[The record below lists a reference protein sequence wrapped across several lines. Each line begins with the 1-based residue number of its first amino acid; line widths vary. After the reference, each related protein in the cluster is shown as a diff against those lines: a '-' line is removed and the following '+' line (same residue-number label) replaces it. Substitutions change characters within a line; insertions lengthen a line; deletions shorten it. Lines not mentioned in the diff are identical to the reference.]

1 VNNSSVG
8 VQMRKLILGTAS
20 ILALEIGGAT
30 LFPAGADNT
39 VPKAA
44 SSKLP
49 ASGASRGMDAADP
62 LKDDIR
68 WAQLEL
74 RNIGLY
80 KGSLD
85 GILGPETKRA
95 VEQFQRNNG
104 LNPTAT
110 VDDETMEV
118 LTGNHGMGQGSSTAS
133 NTAHPRSNK
142 NWSGASNS
150 GQ

>member
-1 VNNSSVG
+1 
-8 VQMRKLILGTAS
+8 MRKLILGTAS
-20 ILALEIGGAT
+20 ILALGIGGAT
-30 LFPAGADNT
+30 LNFPAGADNT
-39 VPKAA
+39 LPKAA

-49 ASGASRGMDAADP
+49 VSGASRGMAAADAS
-62 LKDDIR
+62 KDDIR

-118 LTGNHGMGQGSSTAS
+118 LTGNHGIGHGSSTVS
-133 NTAHPRSNK
+133 DTAHPRSNK

>member
-1 VNNSSVG
+1 MKNLIIATVSIFSLG
-8 VQMRKLILGTAS
+8 V
-20 ILALEIGGAT
+20 GGAT
-30 LFPAGADNT
+30 LNFPAGAENT

-49 ASGASRGMDAADP
+49 ASGSSRGMPAADP
-62 LKDDIR
+62 SKDDIR

-74 RNIGLY
+74 RNIGFY

-85 GILGPETKRA
+85 GILGPETKQA

-118 LTGNHGMGQGSSTAS
+118 LTGNHGIGQGSSTTS
-133 NTAHPRSNK
+133 NTAHPRSIK
-142 NWSGASNS
+142 NWPGASNS

>member
-1 VNNSSVG
+1 
-8 VQMRKLILGTAS
+8 M
-20 ILALEIGGAT
+20 GGST
-30 LFPAGADNT
+30 LNFPAGADNT
-39 VPKAA
+39 APKAA
-44 SSKLP
+44 SSIP
-49 ASGASRGMDAADP
+49 ASGASRGMAAAGP
-62 LKDDIR
+62 LKEDIR

-104 LNPTAT
+104 LGPTAT

-118 LTGNHGMGQGSSTAS
+118 LTGNHGIGQGSSTAS
-133 NTAHPRSNK
+133 NTARTKSTKH
-142 NWSGASNS
+142 WSGASNS
-150 GQ
+150 GE

>member
-1 VNNSSVG
+1 
-8 VQMRKLILGTAS
+8 MRRLILGTAS
-20 ILALEIGGAT
+20 ILALGIAGVT
-30 LFPAGADNT
+30 LNFPAGADNA

-49 ASGASRGMDAADP
+49 ASGASDDTAAADP
-62 LKDDIR
+62 SKDDIR

-95 VEQFQRNNG
+95 VEQFQRSNG

-118 LTGNHGMGQGSSTAS
+118 LTGNHGIGQGSST
-133 NTAHPRSNK
+133 TAPTKSMK
-142 NWSGASNS
+142 NWSGTSNS
-150 GQ
+150 GE

>member
-1 VNNSSVG
+1 
-8 VQMRKLILGTAS
+8 MRRLILGTGS
-20 ILALEIGGAT
+20 ILALGIAGVT
-30 LFPAGADNT
+30 LNFPAGADNA
-39 VPKAA
+39 VPKIA
-44 SSKLP
+44 SSNLP
-49 ASGASRGMDAADP
+49 ASGASHDTAAADP
-62 LKDDIR
+62 SKDDIR

-95 VEQFQRNNG
+95 VEQFQRSNG

-118 LTGNHGMGQGSSTAS
+118 LTGNHGIGQGSSTAS
-133 NTAHPRSNK
+133 STAYTKFMK

-150 GQ
+150 GE

>member
-1 VNNSSVG
+1 
-8 VQMRKLILGTAS
+8 MRKLILGTVS
-20 ILALEIGGAT
+20 ILALGTAGVT
-30 LFPAGADNT
+30 LNFPAGADDV
-39 VPKAA
+39 VPKVA

-49 ASGASRGMDAADP
+49 ASGASRGIAAADP
-62 LKDDIR
+62 SKDDIR

-95 VEQFQRNNG
+95 VAQFQRNNG

-118 LTGNHGMGQGSSTAS
+118 LTGNHGIGQGSSTES
-133 NTAHPRSNK
+133 NTARTKSIK